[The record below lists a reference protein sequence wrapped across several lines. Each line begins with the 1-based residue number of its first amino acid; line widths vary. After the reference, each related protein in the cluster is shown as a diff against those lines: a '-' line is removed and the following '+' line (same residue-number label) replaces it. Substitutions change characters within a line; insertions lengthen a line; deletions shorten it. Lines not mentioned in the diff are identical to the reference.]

1 MVRAALATLAM
12 LVLHTPSLS
21 VAVDPSSGSA
31 VDVLTVLCGTAA
43 AESVGGMLDSLLF
56 HRSVPLR
63 LHIVADEA
71 ARRALPN
78 PRPPRTASGGAV
90 ALVQTQYTEAE
101 DALSSL
107 SSLPELADTP
117 VGCSA
122 LPLFAAHLL
131 PTAQRAIVLAPEVIV
146 LADIADLWQY
156 FAHLEA
162 SAAYIGAVV
171 DQSSWYT
178 DHPEWAGA
186 QGDSVNGAVLLL
198 DLRAMRAVDWSGL
211 VKQAKAA
218 GQSLQTFGDRGFQD
232 TLNTLQALE
241 SLKGGSVLHRLGC
254 QWNVQMTEGT
264 SLCSRTSGQADTGC
278 QCMPPRI
285 IYKDPTADTIG
296 HPLRS
301 TVEFWAQGALAV
313 SREYLFHPQP
323 LLLHAQSSTATVP
336 KLEEEPCAGG
346 WTGVDCDKCAPG
358 YHGDMCERTQ
368 HNGIASAK
376 QIKEA
381 CRPGWTGQY
390 CDRYIHDDTACREGW
405 AGEDCDECAPGYTG
419 DLCDQRVSA
428 TAAVDDSEEACSE
441 GWAGEDCD
449 ECAPGYTGDRCL
461 PVGSVDAC
469 AAGWAGVDCDVCT
482 PGVVGDMC
490 DSSPAELQ
498 AKWSWYRDMHAS
510 AVAEFRPCSG
520 FACYNVTMQADLE
533 PFGELRS
540 IPRSAFDHARTYNME
555 RTQGKGRMNH
565 YQILGGKL

>member
-12 LVLHTPSLS
+12 LALHTPSLS
-21 VAVDPSSGSA
+21 VAVEPSSGSA

-211 VKQAKAA
+211 VKQAKA
-218 GQSLQTFGDRGFQD
+218 
-232 TLNTLQALE
+232 
-241 SLKGGSVLHRLGC
+241 LGEDAK
-254 QWNVQMTEGT
+254 VG
-264 SLCSRTSGQADTGC
+264 
-278 QCMPPRI
+278 
-285 IYKDPTADTIG
+285 
-296 HPLRS
+296 LRS
-301 TVEFWAQGALAV
+301 VRHKMIDGIKKEVKDGYSEDMGKDQEANVESMVKQYTESIGTLVAAK
-313 SREYLFHPQP
+313 E
-323 LLLHAQSSTATVP
+323 
-336 KLEEEPCAGG
+336 
-346 WTGVDCDKCAPG
+346 VD
-358 YHGDMCERTQ
+358 
-368 HNGIASAK
+368 
-376 QIKEA
+376 
-381 CRPGWTGQY
+381 
-390 CDRYIHDDTACREGW
+390 
-405 AGEDCDECAPGYTG
+405 
-419 DLCDQRVSA
+419 
-428 TAAVDDSEEACSE
+428 
-441 GWAGEDCD
+441 
-449 ECAPGYTGDRCL
+449 
-461 PVGSVDAC
+461 
-469 AAGWAGVDCDVCT
+469 
-482 PGVVGDMC
+482 
-490 DSSPAELQ
+490 
-498 AKWSWYRDMHAS
+498 
-510 AVAEFRPCSG
+510 
-520 FACYNVTMQADLE
+520 
-533 PFGELRS
+533 
-540 IPRSAFDHARTYNME
+540 
-555 RTQGKGRMNH
+555 
-565 YQILGGKL
+565 ILTI